1 MGEENILSRIKN
13 TFFSPVR
20 VDVALG
26 KGQLSYDELNSLQVS
41 LKVKPAKLHFYLA
54 GSGVSRSPA
63 PGLYNK
69 LFEEYGLDY
78 SYHLL
83 DTPEFSDIQNALN
96 SPNCLGMSVTI
107 PYKEKIMPNLSSL
120 SLIS

>member
-1 MGEENILSRIKN
+1 MKPSILKFIAPYQSANKEPEIVFSMGEENILSRIKN

-63 PGLYNK
+63 PGSK
-69 LFEEYGLDY
+69 T
-78 SYHLL
+78 HLTL
-83 DTPEFSDIQNALN
+83 PTNRS
-96 SPNCLGMSVTI
+96 
-107 PYKEKIMPNLSSL
+107 
-120 SLIS
+120 